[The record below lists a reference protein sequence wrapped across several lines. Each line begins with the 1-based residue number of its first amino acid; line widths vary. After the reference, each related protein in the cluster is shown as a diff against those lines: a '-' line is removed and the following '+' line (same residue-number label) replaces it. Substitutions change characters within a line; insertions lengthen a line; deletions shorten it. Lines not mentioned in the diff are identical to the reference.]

1 MPASSS
7 FALPFLF
14 LLPSH
19 LLCFLLDNNRVCTY
33 SEMGATINELIKT
46 ETNTEHRLHNEQRRH
61 TAEAAPQ
68 SMAVVKRLSVDSDDS
83 DDDDVDR
90 GGGREVLTFSWQWKR
105 REASRRRAMA
115 IATVTVT
122 SQHTR

>member
-1 MPASSS
+1 
-7 FALPFLF
+7 
-14 LLPSH
+14 
-19 LLCFLLDNNRVCTY
+19 
-33 SEMGATINELIKT
+33 MGATINELIKT

-122 SQHTR
+122 SQLVCHTR